1 MSGLRERLLGGWR
14 LADWGLTDGDEEDKF
29 LPPLGLVE
37 DCSGFLIYSPSGVMS
52 AMLSRRNRPLFVD
65 SSLDGG
71 TVQERAAAFATI
83 VSYAGTFE
91 IDEAASEV
99 THVVECATAPHFVG
113 QRMRRICI
121 FEGNRLKL
129 DTPSMIIGGVSRVSY
144 IAWEKV

>member
-14 LADWGLTDGDEEDKF
+14 LVDWGLTDGAEEDKF
-29 LPPLGLVE
+29 LPPLGFVA
-37 DCSGFLIYSPSGVMS
+37 DCSGLLIYSPSGAMS
-52 AMLSRRNRPLFVD
+52 AMLSRKNRPVFED

-71 TVQERAAAFATI
+71 TIQERANAFATI
-83 VSYAGTFE
+83 ISYAGMFE
-91 IDEAASEV
+91 IDEQTSQV
-99 THVVECATAPHFVG
+99 THVVQCATMPHFVG

-144 IAWEKV
+144 IAWEKI